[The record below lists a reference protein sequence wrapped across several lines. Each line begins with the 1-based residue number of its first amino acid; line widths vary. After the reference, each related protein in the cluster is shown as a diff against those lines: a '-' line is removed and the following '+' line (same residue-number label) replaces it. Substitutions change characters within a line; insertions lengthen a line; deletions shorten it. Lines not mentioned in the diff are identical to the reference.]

1 MDYLKFVQAFQNQQV
16 ATSEPNEIIFNTY
29 NIGELVLTSGRLVA
43 CDPLVNPDSEPFKVT
58 LNPGRYPVIL
68 SVAHFQRNNDRRVVY
83 AMLCLSQQTPVRW
96 EMATTCNEDENLS
109 LLAEGEIFGYG
120 VDSGTGCFMDAD
132 AAEIINE
139 SMYSAYSTKTR
150 AEDLTYQIECEL
162 QKNYSDTW
170 DWANVCVDNSTH
182 ANVIAF
188 HSGWGDGIY
197 PTYFGYDATNNIVN
211 VITDFNL

>member
-1 MDYLKFVQAFQNQQV
+1 MDYIKFVQAFQNQQV
-16 ATSEPNEIIFNTY
+16 ASSEPNEIIFNTY

-43 CDPLVNPDSEPFKVT
+43 CDPLVNPDREPFKVT
-58 LNPGRYPVIL
+58 LTPGRYPVIL
-68 SVAHFQRNNDRRVVY
+68 SVAHLQKNNDRRVAY
-83 AMLCLSQQTPVRW
+83 AMLCISQQTPVRW
-96 EMATTCNEDENLS
+96 EMATTCDEYENLS

-170 DWANVCVDNSTH
+170 AWANICVNSSTQ

-188 HSGWGDGIY
+188 HSGWGDGTY

-211 VITDFNL
+211 VITEF